1 LIRFGVIGT
10 NWITDELIA
19 SAAAAD
25 GFVPT
30 AVCSRTEERAA
41 EFAAKHQIPH
51 TFTDVE
57 KMAASGVIDAVY
69 IASPNALHAEQA
81 ILCMKHGL
89 HVLCEKPAASNARE
103 FREMAAAAKKH
114 RVVLMEAMKSTVTP
128 NFAAVRENLH
138 KIGTVR
144 RYAASFCQYSS
155 RYDAYKQGALPNAF
169 NPAFSNGALMD
180 LGTYCIYPMV
190 VLFGKPR
197 GIKAQAVMLESGVD
211 GQGSILF
218 EYPGMEAAAFYSKIA
233 DSPFG
238 GEIQGENG
246 TIVIDKISRM
256 DHVELRFRGG
266 AGAAIGQ
273 DQSPLTMVYEVNEF
287 VRCIRAGKLE
297 SDINS
302 HAHSEAVL
310 EIMDEAR
317 RQIGLVY
324 PADRNGA
331 GDA

>member
-1 LIRFGVIGT
+1 MIRFGVIGT
-10 NWITDELIA
+10 NWITDELIE
-19 SAAAAD
+19 AAATTED
-25 GFVPT
+25 FVLT
-30 AVCSRTEERAA
+30 AVCSRTEQRAA

-51 TFTDVE
+51 IFTDVE

-81 ILCMKHGL
+81 IICMNHGL

-103 FREMAAAAKKH
+103 FRAMVAAARKN

-128 NFAAVRENLH
+128 NFAAVRDHLP

-144 RYAASFCQYSS
+144 RYTAAFCQYSS
-155 RYDAYKQGALPNAF
+155 RYDAYKQGKLPNAF
-169 NPAFSNGALMD
+169 NPALSNGALMD

-190 VLFGKPR
+190 VLFGRPR
-197 GIKAQAVMLESGVD
+197 DIKAQAVMLESGVD

-218 EYPGMEAAAFYSKIA
+218 IFPGMEAAAFYSKIS
-233 DSPFG
+233 DSSFG
-238 GEIQGENG
+238 GEIQGESG

-256 DHVELRFRGG
+256 DDVELRFRNGG
-266 AGAAIGQ
+266 SERIGQ
-273 DQSPLTMVYEVNEF
+273 IQSPLTMVYEVNEF
-287 VRCIRAGKLE
+287 VRCIRSGKLE

-302 HAHSEAVL
+302 HAHSEMVL

-324 PADRNGA
+324 PADA
-331 GDA
+331 GEV

>member
-1 LIRFGVIGT
+1 MIRFGVIGT
-10 NWITDELIA
+10 NWITDELIE
-19 SAAAAD
+19 AAATTED
-25 GFVPT
+25 FVLT
-30 AVCSRTEERAA
+30 AVCSRTEQRAA
-41 EFAAKHQIPH
+41 EFAAKHRIPH
-51 TFTDVE
+51 IFTDVE

-81 ILCMKHGL
+81 IICMNHGL

-103 FREMAAAAKKH
+103 FRAMVAAARKN

-128 NFAAVRENLH
+128 NFAAVRDHLP

-144 RYAASFCQYSS
+144 RYTAAFCQYSS
-155 RYDAYKQGALPNAF
+155 RYDAYKQGKLPNAF
-169 NPAFSNGALMD
+169 NPALSNGALMD

-190 VLFGKPR
+190 VLFGRPR
-197 GIKAQAVMLESGVD
+197 DIKAQAVMLESGVD

-218 EYPGMEAAAFYSKIA
+218 TFPGMEAAAFYSKIS
-233 DSPFG
+233 DSSFG
-238 GEIQGENG
+238 GEIQGESG

-256 DHVELRFRGG
+256 DDVELRFRNGG
-266 AGAAIGQ
+266 SERIGQ
-273 DQSPLTMVYEVNEF
+273 IQSPLTMVYEVNEF
-287 VRCIRAGKLE
+287 VRCIRSGKLE

-302 HAHSEAVL
+302 HAHSEMVL

-324 PADRNGA
+324 PADA
-331 GDA
+331 GEV

>member
-1 LIRFGVIGT
+1 MIRFGVIGT
-10 NWITDELIA
+10 NWITDELIE
-19 SAAAAD
+19 AAATTED
-25 GFVPT
+25 FVLT
-30 AVCSRTEERAA
+30 AVCSRTEQRAA

-51 TFTDVE
+51 IFTDVE

-81 ILCMKHGL
+81 IICMNHGL

-103 FREMAAAAKKH
+103 FRAMVAAARKN

-128 NFAAVRENLH
+128 NFAAVRDHLP

-144 RYAASFCQYSS
+144 RYTAAFCQYSS
-155 RYDAYKQGALPNAF
+155 RYDAYKQGKLPNAF
-169 NPAFSNGALMD
+169 NPALSNGALMD

-190 VLFGKPR
+190 VLFGRPR
-197 GIKAQAVMLESGVD
+197 DIKAQAVMLESGVD

-218 EYPGMEAAAFYSKIA
+218 TFPGMEAAAFYSKIS
-233 DSPFG
+233 DSSFG
-238 GEIQGENG
+238 GEIQGESG

-256 DHVELRFRGG
+256 DDVELRFRNGG
-266 AGAAIGQ
+266 SERIGQ
-273 DQSPLTMVYEVNEF
+273 IQSPLTMVYEVNEF
-287 VRCIRAGKLE
+287 VRCIRSGKLE

-302 HAHSEAVL
+302 HAHSEMVL

-324 PADRNGA
+324 PADA
-331 GDA
+331 GEV